1 MKSLSKGLKMTTKL
15 EALYKSKYQDTDSLI
30 GKQLTSFFQVQVTD
44 RLKERIWSVFTFLA

>member
-1 MKSLSKGLKMTTKL
+1 MTTKL